1 MTDLTQYQSVGTD
14 GNSNY
19 YIADPDILLVIPK
32 PGMVDTPQTAQVAVD
47 FQLAYARKLGKKCST
62 LVIMSNV
69 LSQDAET
76 RRVYDKMI
84 LSGLFFGTALIVNNP
99 LSRAIASFAIGLSKP
114 QVPVKLFDTIEKGIE
129 WLRTVRPVTEAE

>member
-1 MTDLTQYQSVGTD
+1 MTDFSQYQSVGTD
-14 GNSNY
+14 GNSDY

-32 PGMVDTPQTAQVAVD
+32 AGMVDTPQNARVAVD
-47 FQLAYARKLGKKCST
+47 FQTAYAKKLGKKCST

-76 RRVYDKMI
+76 RRIYNEMTV
-84 LSGLFFGTALIVNNP
+84 SGYFFGTALIVSNP

-114 QVPVKLFDTIEKGIE
+114 EVPVRIFDTVEKGIE
-129 WLRTVRPVTEAE
+129 WLRSIRP

>member
-1 MTDLTQYQSVGTD
+1 MTDFSQYQSVGTD

-32 PGMVDTPQTAQVAVD
+32 AGMVDTPQTARVAVD
-47 FQLAYARKLGKKCST
+47 YQTAYARKLGKKCST

-76 RRVYDKMI
+76 RRIYDEMTV
-84 LSGLFFGTALIVNNP
+84 SGLFFATALVVNNP

-114 QVPVKLFDTIEKGIE
+114 QVPIKLFDTVEKGIE
-129 WLRTVRPVTEAE
+129 WLKTVRHQ

>member
-1 MTDLTQYQSVGTD
+1 MTDFSKYQSVGTD
-14 GNSNY
+14 GNSDY

-32 PGMVDTPQTAQVAVD
+32 PGMVDTPQTARVAVD
-47 FQLAYARKLGKKCST
+47 YQTAYARKLGKKCST

-76 RRVYDKMI
+76 RKIYDEMTV
-84 LSGLFFGTALIVNNP
+84 SGLFFGTALIVSNP

-114 QVPVKLFDTIEKGIE
+114 QVPIKLFDSVEKGIE
-129 WLRTVRPVTEAE
+129 WLKTVRPQ

>member
-1 MTDLTQYQSVGTD
+1 MTDFSQYQNVGTD
-14 GNSNY
+14 GNSDY

-32 PGMVDTPQTAQVAVD
+32 AGMVDTPQTARVAVD
-47 FQLAYARKLGKKCST
+47 YQTAYARKLGKKCST

-76 RRVYDKMI
+76 RRIYDEMTI
-84 LSGLFFGTALIVNNP
+84 SGLFFGTALVVSNP

-114 QVPVKLFDTIEKGIE
+114 QVPIKLFDTVEKGIE
-129 WLRTVRPVTEAE
+129 WLKTVRPQ